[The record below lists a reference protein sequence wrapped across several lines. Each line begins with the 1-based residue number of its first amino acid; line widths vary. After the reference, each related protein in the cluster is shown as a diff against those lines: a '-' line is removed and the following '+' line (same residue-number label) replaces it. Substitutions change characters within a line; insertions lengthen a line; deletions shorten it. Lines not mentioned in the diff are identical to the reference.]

1 MTKIEFILSLSRA
14 LQGLPQSDVT
24 ERLEFYNEMIDDR
37 IEDGLSE
44 EEAVAAI
51 GSVESVTDQI
61 LSEIPLT
68 RLVKEKIKPQR
79 KMRAW
84 EFVLLAL
91 GSPIWLSLLIAAF
104 VVVISLY
111 ATLWSLVVS
120 VWAVFASLAGSALG
134 LVACGIIFFCLGNIP
149 VGLASIGAALVLA
162 GLAILTFF
170 ASLLS
175 TKGAAKLTKLIAIAI
190 KRLFV
195 RKEAV

>member
-1 MTKIEFILSLSRA
+1 MTKIEFILSLSRS

-51 GSVESVTDQI
+51 GSVESVADQI

-84 EFVLLAL
+84 EIVLLAV

-104 VVVISLY
+104 AIVISLY
-111 ATLWSLVVS
+111 AVLWSLVAT
-120 VWAVFASLAGSALG
+120 VWAVFAAFAGCALG
-134 LVACGIIFFCLGNIP
+134 LVAGGIIFFCLGNIP

-175 TKGAAKLTKLIAIAI
+175 TKGAVKLTKLIAIAI